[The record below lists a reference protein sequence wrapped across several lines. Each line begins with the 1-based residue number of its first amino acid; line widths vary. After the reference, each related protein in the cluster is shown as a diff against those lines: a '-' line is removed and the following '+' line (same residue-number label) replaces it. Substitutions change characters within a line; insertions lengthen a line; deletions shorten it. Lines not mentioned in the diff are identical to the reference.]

1 MKHRR
6 PQERGKKKNAPVVP
20 LKRCMTI
27 EGREWTYLVTKSLV
41 KIRDADGKTT
51 TISREKFHNFPTVTP
66 ADVKRFILNGL
77 KPVDYTNDTRRAE
90 WEKLVEDGDIFVD
103 DDGDPLDPE
112 DDFYPEHAKLK
123 AAKDDLEKIGGFL
136 EWLTGEREI
145 VLCTRRPGQEI
156 DNIWMPLGD
165 ERSIEKLLAEYFQI
179 DEARLETE
187 KRAILEAQ
195 RKANA
200 T

>member
-1 MKHRR
+1 MKQRR
-6 PQERGKKKNAPVVP
+6 PQERGKKKVQPVTP
-20 LKRCMTI
+20 LKRHMTVK
-27 EGREWTYLVTKSLV
+27 GREWSYLVTKSVV
-41 KIRDADGKTT
+41 KVRDDEGNTT
-51 TISREKFHNFPTVTP
+51 TLAREKFHSFATVTP
-66 ADVKRFILNGL
+66 ADVKRFIQNDL

-90 WEKLVEDGDIFVD
+90 WEKQVEDGDIFVD

-145 VLCTRRPGQEI
+145 VLCTRRPDQEI
-156 DNIWMPLGD
+156 DNIWMPIGG
-165 ERSIEKLLAEYFQI
+165 ERSVEKLLAEYFEI
-179 DEARLETE
+179 DEAKLEAE
-187 KRAILEAQ
+187 KRSILEAQ

-200 T
+200 